1 MRIPRGLIIAVMLLV
16 LVVIQTSLFGQIR
29 FIAPDLMM
37 LASILLALTRF
48 RSEWVLGI
56 AFLSGLVVDLLGS
69 SVLGLRAVVFT
80 IAASIALRTRERAE
94 IGRPATAL
102 WAGVISLIGVI
113 LLIVIGTLFGQSTL
127 LGPEVFDRVLV
138 VPIANMLLAAMF
150 APMFVRM
157 VDGDSTAFRYS

>member
-1 MRIPRGLIIAVMLLV
+1 MRIPRGLIIAVILLV

-102 WAGVISLIGVI
+102 WAGVISLIGVV
-113 LLIVIGTLFGQSTL
+113 LLVVIGTLFGQSTL

-150 APMFVRM
+150 APVFVRL